1 MTEDRIKQNKE
12 EIEALLLMTE
22 RPGIH
27 NLLAEMTLN
36 GFFESACSTSHHLAE
51 KGGLAEHSLNVFRV
65 MQDLNLELEAKLPID
80 SIVICSL
87 LHDLGK
93 MGDHSKQ
100 NYIDNMVRSKKKD
113 EEGNYPLIRSEAK
126 PYITNPDLLYIP
138 HEVRSIAIAQRFI
151 YLTEEEEHAIYYH
164 NGKYTHIGYDLKETE
179 LSMLLHFADLWASR
193 AIEKE
198 EN

>member
-1 MTEDRIKQNKE
+1 MTEEKIKQNKE

-27 NLLAEMTLN
+27 NLLAEMNLN

-51 KGGLAEHSLNVFRV
+51 KGGLAEHSINVFRV

-164 NGKYTHIGYDLKETE
+164 NGKYTHIGYDLKETK
-179 LSMLLHFADLWASR
+179 LSMLLHFADMWASR
-193 AIEKE
+193 EIEKE
-198 EN
+198 DE